1 MQTRRAH
8 YDGWTT
14 DDLDALPADGVRRE
28 LVDGVL
34 IVTPPAPA
42 HYDLAWRLG
51 MMLDALLPP
60 AFAVMLHGEVRAGYQ
75 RSFVPDLIVVSRE
88 AVQREQRCFEPSE
101 VALAVEIVAPASA
114 AIDRV
119 LKPALYAAAGMAA
132 YWRIEPAENRL
143 HAYALVDEVYQDV
156 GELDLSGLSSAEG

>member
-1 MQTRRAH
+1 MQTPRAH

-14 DDLDALPADGVRRE
+14 DDLDALPGDGVRRE

-42 HYDLAWRLG
+42 HIGLAWRLA
-51 MMLDALLPP
+51 MMLNALLPRTFV
-60 AFAVMLHGEVRAGYQ
+60 AMLHGEVRAGYR
-75 RSFVPDLIVVSRE
+75 RSFVPDVIVVARDAIERE
-88 AVQREQRCFEPSE
+88 PRWYEPSE

-119 LKPALYAAAGMAA
+119 LKPALYAAVGIQG

-143 HAYALVDEVYQDV
+143 HAYALVDELYQDA
-156 GELDLSGLSSAEG
+156 GELDLTGIAAEED